1 MTLLAALAIP
11 VSLAAQKRQE
21 HERQH
26 YNPSSDLVMH
36 EFRFGSGQGRT
47 DFREG
52 VQRECDPKSRLTRV
66 VEVTI
71 SE

>member
-1 MTLLAALAIP
+1 MTITRCVGDSGFP
-11 VSLAAQKRQE
+11 SRTETQE

-26 YNPSSDLVMH
+26 YNPSSDLVMY